1 MLSSTATAVK
11 SSPILDRKIEET
23 GAGLPA
29 SYTRQLHSISKDN
42 AATIIDYIAAM
53 KNEVNLADNYRRG
66 VIEILSRLSKYN
78 DNKPFKDSTRSN
90 IIAFLDTH
98 RKTET
103 QDPLHKWI
111 GTYNLYRIHLLRFF
125 KWLYYPDIEP
135 SKRPKPAVIENIAQA
150 KKKREINIQADRLV
164 DPAR

>member
-1 MLSSTATAVK
+1 MLSTTATAVK
-11 SSPILDRKIEET
+11 SSPILDRKIDET

-42 AATIIDYIAAM
+42 AAIIVDYIAAM

-66 VIEILSRLSKYN
+66 VIEILTRLSKYN

-90 IIAFLDTH
+90 IIAFLETH

-103 QDPLHKWI
+103 QDPMHKWI
-111 GTYNLYRIHLLRFF
+111 GTYNLYR
-125 KWLYYPDIEP
+125 
-135 SKRPKPAVIENIAQA
+135 AVSEDNYLVLKSLGRAGDSFNDVVTEVL
-150 KKKREINIQADRLV
+150 KKVQCDGKDGVVNG
-164 DPAR
+164 